1 MKNKIYKIKE
11 LSGSLLFYKFFLKN
25 KNKIYKIKELSGSLL
40 TICTIGN
47 KYILDIEFIHD
58 DETYIAFIFTKNNSI
73 CAKII
78 KKNLN
83 CNIYDSIRLKD
94 LTAEGQVFIKEL
106 AKRLNDQSF
115 NQSWL

>member
-1 MKNKIYKIKE
+1 M
-11 LSGSLLFYKFFLKN
+11 

-40 TICTIGN
+40 TICTNGN
-47 KYILDIEFIHD
+47 KDILDIEFID
-58 DETYIAFIFTKNNSI
+58 NNKNYVALIFTKNDSI

-94 LTAEGQVFIKEL
+94 LTAGGQDFIKEL
-106 AKRLNDQSF
+106 AKRLNDCIKCA
-115 NQSWL
+115 